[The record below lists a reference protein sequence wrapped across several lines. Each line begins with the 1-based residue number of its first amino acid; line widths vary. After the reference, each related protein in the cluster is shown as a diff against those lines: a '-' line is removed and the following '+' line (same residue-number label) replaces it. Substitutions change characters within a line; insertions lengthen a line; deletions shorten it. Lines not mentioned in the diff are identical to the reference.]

1 MRVALKDVALYVD
14 VSGPA
19 LVPDGRQM
27 RERPTIVTVHGG
39 PGFDHSNMKVA
50 LADLGEH
57 AQLIYYDQRGHGRSD
72 RADESTWNLT
82 SWATDLR
89 DLCDALGIS
98 RPVVLGSSFGGFVAA
113 AYAGLFPDHPA
124 GVILANTTGGRLDDQ
139 ESIETFRRIGGD
151 EAAEV
156 MAWDARELTEESG
169 AAFDRVCLPLFSAR
183 PGFAEELAASMA
195 RSIVTTEVNLHFAR
209 ALKSGDEL
217 DPWSLFDRV
226 RCPVLVLAG
235 TDDPICTIN
244 VVNDM
249 VTALASSE
257 VRYVRLEG
265 ARHAIF
271 RDAPEQTV
279 AAVLDFVREVQGR
292 QAPASDN

>member
-1 MRVALKDVALYVD
+1 LKDVALYVD

-19 LVPDGRQM
+19 LVPDGHQM

-39 PGFDHSNMKVA
+39 PGFDHSNMKAA

-124 GVILANTTGGRLDDQ
+124 GVILANTTGGRLDD
-139 ESIETFRRIGGD
+139 EVSIETFRRIGGD

-292 QAPASDN
+292 HAPASDN